1 MKTDDD
7 MKTGFA
13 KGMISFCLVSILA
26 YLKPISGDLQSLI
39 ALFAINFIVGLM
51 NGLLVRGE
59 SFSYKKAWQCINEAV
74 MFLMLICF
82 AYFITER
89 VENQTEGIRI
99 ISFFVWSIIYFYVV
113 NIIRNLKGLFKGH
126 ALAYNTLSFIYYIIS
141 VEFVKRLPELKD
153 YLKDNKKEQKEN
165 GDN

>member
-1 MKTDDD
+1 MKVHN

-13 KGMISFCLVSILA
+13 KGVISFCFVSILA

-39 ALFAINFIVGLM
+39 VLFAINFVVGLL
-51 NGLLVRGE
+51 NGLLANGE

-89 VENQTEGIRI
+89 IGNQAQGIRI

-113 NIIRNLKGLFKGH
+113 NIMRNLKGLFCH
-126 ALAYNTLSFIYYIIS
+126 HTLAYRTLSFIYYIIS
-141 VEFVKRLPELKD
+141 IEFVKRLPELGD
-153 YLKDNKKEQKEN
+153 FLNKEDKKNDEVK
-165 GDN
+165 

>member
-39 ALFAINFIVGLM
+39 VLFAINFIVGLL

-89 VENQTEGIRI
+89 AENQTEGIRI

-113 NIIRNLKGLFKGH
+113 NIIRNLKGLFFNH
-126 ALAYNTLSFIYYIIS
+126 TIAYRTLNFLYYVIS
-141 VEFVKRLPELKD
+141 IEFVKKLPELGD
-153 YLKDNKKEQKEN
+153 YLKKEKKDNEN
-165 GDN
+165 ESK

>member
-39 ALFAINFIVGLM
+39 ALFAINFVVGLL

-89 VENQTEGIRI
+89 VENQAQGIRI

-113 NIIRNLKGLFKGH
+113 NIIRNLKGLFFRH
-126 ALAYNTLSFIYYIIS
+126 TIAYRTLNFLYYIIS
-141 VEFVKRLPELKD
+141 IEFVKHLPYLDD
-153 YLKDNKKEQKEN
+153 YLRKEKKNDESK
-165 GDN
+165 

>member
-39 ALFAINFIVGLM
+39 ALFAINFIVGLL

-113 NIIRNLKGLFKGH
+113 NIIRNLCGLFH
-126 ALAYNTLSFIYYIIS
+126 HHPIAYRTLNFIYYIIS
-141 VEFVKRLPELKD
+141 IEFVKRLPELGD
-153 YLKDNKKEQKEN
+153 YLKKEKRDNEN
-165 GDN
+165 ESK